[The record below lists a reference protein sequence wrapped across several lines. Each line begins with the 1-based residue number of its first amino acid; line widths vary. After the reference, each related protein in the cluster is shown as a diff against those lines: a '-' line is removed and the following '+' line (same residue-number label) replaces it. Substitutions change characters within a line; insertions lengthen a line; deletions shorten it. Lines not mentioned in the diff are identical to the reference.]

1 MPPRSIPTE
10 IFTLIFRNLSLQD
23 LYRCLFVSHRWHG
36 PAEAQLYSDVTLDA
50 LEEIYKPLI
59 TAIKTRRHLLRSIR
73 WCFPRGCEVLESDL
87 LAILFDNRPVSST
100 HDEGSLDQQ
109 PGKHGLQTG
118 QPGLKEFSF
127 VGDGR
132 SKWLL
137 ELIMSN
143 ITTTALTMMT
153 LTTLTLHFAYG
164 MGAVTYI
171 VDLEKILATFPY
183 LKDLSIDGWMH
194 AYAAAAAKDTVTEEE
209 SQYRL
214 ESLTFDPRLLCREG
228 PDAFM
233 FFKRLGNLKRIQ
245 VKSLLSP
252 YDCFQKSRPW
262 AFGRALKEHC
272 PKLESVE
279 TSGTVALWLYDL
291 PILLPSQISH
301 IISLTGQVDTSVQR
315 PDGASA
321 EVAPAMMTVEQL
333 RQRVQEQEYK
343 ELLAGKEAV
352 PFFPQLKRLVM
363 GVDHSFSFQDL
374 ISLGVQASLLTHL
387 EICHQPQR
395 RNYIWE
401 MYEKDSPAAYYTTT
415 TTGNTMNDALVE
427 ARRLRKRRPFT
438 KRHLMLF
445 LQLCSSLQYFAL
457 SDGSITFEDLIDSD
471 SSNNSNISKQQT
483 TAVPTGRT
491 QQFIRPWACQDTLRT
506 LKLSLDMSDA
516 PLQEQ
521 HALVWKHLGRLWRLR
536 SLTLPE
542 SSLITSFSYGVEGLL
557 EAGMWKTLEEIR
569 WLPAWWNEV
578 DRREMVLWFARR
590 CPRLMALGLE
600 YLGDSDLCQFL
611 EDEDVEQCSIYKIY
625 FEAKEFT

>member
-36 PAEAQLYSDVTLDA
+36 PAEAQLYSDVALDA

-59 TAIKTRRHLLRSIR
+59 TAIKTRRHLLRNR
-73 WCFPRGCEVLESDL
+73 
-87 LAILFDNRPVSST
+87 ILV
-100 HDEGSLDQQ
+100 
-109 PGKHGLQTG
+109 
-118 QPGLKEFSF
+118 
-127 VGDGR
+127 
-132 SKWLL
+132 
-137 ELIMSN
+137 
-143 ITTTALTMMT
+143 
-153 LTTLTLHFAYG
+153 
-164 MGAVTYI
+164 
-171 VDLEKILATFPY
+171 TFPY

-214 ESLTFDPRLLCREG
+214 ETLTFDPRLLCREG

-233 FFKRLGNLKRIQ
+233 FSKRLGNLKRIQ

-272 PKLESVE
+272 SKLESVE

-363 GVDHSFSFQDL
+363 GVDHSFSLQDL
-374 ISLGVQASLLTHL
+374 ISLGVQASTLTSL
-387 EICHQPQR
+387 EICHQP
-395 RNYIWE
+395 
-401 MYEKDSPAAYYTTT
+401 
-415 TTGNTMNDALVE
+415 
-427 ARRLRKRRPFT
+427 
-438 KRHLMLF
+438 HH
-445 LQLCSSLQYFAL
+445 
-457 SDGSITFEDLIDSD
+457 
-471 SSNNSNISKQQT
+471 SNCI
-483 TAVPTGRT
+483 
-491 QQFIRPWACQDTLRT
+491 
-506 LKLSLDMSDA
+506 
-516 PLQEQ
+516 
-521 HALVWKHLGRLWRLR
+521 
-536 SLTLPE
+536 
-542 SSLITSFSYGVEGLL
+542 
-557 EAGMWKTLEEIR
+557 
-569 WLPAWWNEV
+569 
-578 DRREMVLWFARR
+578 
-590 CPRLMALGLE
+590 
-600 YLGDSDLCQFL
+600 
-611 EDEDVEQCSIYKIY
+611 
-625 FEAKEFT
+625 